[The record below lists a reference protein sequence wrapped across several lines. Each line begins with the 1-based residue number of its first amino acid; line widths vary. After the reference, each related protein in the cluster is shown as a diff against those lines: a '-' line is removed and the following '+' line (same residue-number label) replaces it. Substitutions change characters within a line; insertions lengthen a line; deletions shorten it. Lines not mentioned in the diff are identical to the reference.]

1 MEDKKYRFGK
11 IRWWQWGLLFIATP
25 IVVWLLMIIPAIP
38 VKNLINETHWLSF
51 FGGYIGACIT
61 GFITLYVLRLT
72 SMHNTKN
79 LKLTLRQNQTN
90 HKELIELQNTTNNKN
105 EELNRQSREQNEEL
119 NRRQQQLQINT
130 TLYVQ
135 EQANIEKLRKLSY
148 YRFSTVCN
156 SGQLY
161 EVR

>member
-1 MEDKKYRFGK
+1 
-11 IRWWQWGLLFIATP
+11 
-25 IVVWLLMIIPAIP
+25 
-38 VKNLINETHWLSF
+38 
-51 FGGYIGACIT
+51 
-61 GFITLYVLRLT
+61 
-72 SMHNTKN
+72 MHNTKN

-135 EQANIEKLRKLSY
+135 EQANIEKLRNMLDENYRTIDFQRFAIAVNYMKLGNYEYANQLLMFINRDVEMCGSKSDLYLPVYRQTKLMRKRSIESY
-148 YRFSTVCN
+148 SKR
-156 SGQLY
+156 
-161 EVR
+161 